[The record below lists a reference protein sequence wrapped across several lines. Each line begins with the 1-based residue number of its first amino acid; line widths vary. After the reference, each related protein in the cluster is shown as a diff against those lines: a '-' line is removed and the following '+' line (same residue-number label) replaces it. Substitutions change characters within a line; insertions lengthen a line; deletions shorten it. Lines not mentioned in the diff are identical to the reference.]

1 MRSSSALKSFSA
13 PEFSISK
20 STWDDRLNKL
30 SQRLSEADL
39 ETLFG
44 LPSRQVAE
52 TLIEAPVGY
61 MPLSLGFVHDLV
73 VNRKSYMIPM
83 ATEESSVVAALNNMA
98 KWSRTQGHLM
108 AQSTLPIMVG
118 QIFITPTLP
127 LTRLI
132 KKLNQYQSYFLQM
145 VNESVLAS
153 LVRRGGGAMNI
164 ELRTLDKGICVLH
177 LGVNVCDAMGANL
190 VTQACEFLKP
200 LVMAKLQCQVKM
212 CILSNFCDQNLA
224 TAVLNLE
231 KVDLELGEAI
241 EEASYFAQV
250 DPYRATTHNKGI
262 MNGVD
267 AVAIATGNDW
277 RAVEAACHAYAVRD
291 GRYRGLS
298 SWKMSG
304 STLSGTLTLPLSVG
318 IVGGVT
324 NVHPTA
330 QACLKM
336 MGVKSSR
343 ELAQVMTAVG
353 LLQNLGA
360 LKALVSGG
368 VVQGH
373 MRLHI
378 SNLVAE
384 HAQTAIE
391 QKWLHE
397 QLQETLRQQ
406 GFVTATH
413 AKDLLKRLKGA

>member
-1 MRSSSALKSFSA
+1 
-13 PEFSISK
+13 
-20 STWDDRLNKL
+20 
-30 SQRLSEADL
+30 
-39 ETLFG
+39 
-44 LPSRQVAE
+44 
-52 TLIEAPVGY
+52 
-61 MPLSLGFVHDLV
+61 
-73 VNRKSYMIPM
+73 
-83 ATEESSVVAALNNMA
+83 
-98 KWSRTQGHLM
+98 
-108 AQSTLPIMVG
+108 
-118 QIFITPTLP
+118 
-127 LTRLI
+127 
-132 KKLNQYQSYFLQM
+132 
-145 VNESVLAS
+145 
-153 LVRRGGGAMNI
+153 
-164 ELRTLDKGICVLH
+164 
-177 LGVNVCDAMGANL
+177 
-190 VTQACEFLKP
+190 
-200 LVMAKLQCQVKM
+200 M